1 MINAR
6 VIARA
11 GLLAVGLGLGGA
23 AAATPGIASA
33 DSDFQISID
42 GQDLFP
48 TTDNSALAFSGSG
61 DIAIAYGVNSYAD
74 AEGGIGDFAES
85 IGTNTDTE
93 AGGTS
98 SAGPTNFDSAIDIG
112 NNDGS
117 GYGAF
122 AVGGDNDTAMVD
134 APNSY
139 AISGSTTYD
148 STLTGSNDTALVLDP
163 FGTGSDY
170 AYSGATDPNP
180 GNFDLAEILFGN
192 GVNAGL
198 ATGGDHLF
206 DIWSP
211 LGDSVGTAASTEVS
225 NWLTDLLALF

>member
-11 GLLAVGLGLGGA
+11 GVLAVGLGIGGA
-23 AAATPGIASA
+23 VAAPPGMAWA

-48 TTDNSALAFSGSG
+48 ATDNSALAFSGSG

-74 AEGGIGDFAES
+74 AEGGVGDFAES
-85 IGTNTDTE
+85 IGTNAYTE
-93 AGGTS
+93 AGGS
-98 SAGPTNFDSAIDIG
+98 GSVGASNFDSAIDIG
-112 NNDGS
+112 NNNGS
-117 GYGAF
+117 GAGAF
-122 AVGGDNDTAMVD
+122 ALFGDNDQAFVD
-134 APNSY
+134 GDNSY
-139 AISGSTTYD
+139 ALSGGDTFDPSI
-148 STLTGSNDTALVLDP
+148 TGSNDTALVLDP
-163 FGTGSDY
+163 FGTGGDY
-170 AYSGATDPNP
+170 AYSGATDPDP
-180 GNFDLAEILFGN
+180 GNFDLAAILFGN
-192 GVNAGL
+192 GVNAGM
-198 ATGGDHLF
+198 ATGSDHLF